1 MMSMMDYYKLAVTR
15 SDECLFNELRN
26 LNSIDHKDMI
36 YLYVPRMKEI
46 VKSILK
52 DRGYII

>member
-1 MMSMMDYYKLAVTR
+1 MMDYYKLAVTR

-36 YLYVPRMKEI
+36 YVYVPRMKEI

-52 DRGYII
+52 DRGYIISSL